1 MRRPTSPV
9 VRAAVAAAALVLA
22 SGCRPSRG
30 GAAAQGGIAVS
41 HVVMPVPASRAE
53 AAVFMVIE
61 NRSGAPL
68 TLTGGSS
75 PDAETLRLHREIGG
89 LMEPVPG
96 IEIPAGGRVR
106 LVPGGYHLM
115 LENVGRALSVGDT
128 VILHLDFEPGVSLTV
143 KVPLLTYTDAVS
155 DLPMR

>member
-1 MRRPTSPV
+1 MRRSGTVALAS
-9 VRAAVAAAALVLA
+9 AAAALALA
-22 SGCRPSRG
+22 GGCRASRG
-30 GAAAQGGIAVS
+30 GAAVQGGVAVS
-41 HVVMPVPASRAE
+41 HVVIPVPASRAE
-53 AAVFMVIE
+53 ASVFMVIE
-61 NRSGAPL
+61 NRSGAGL

-75 PDAETLRLHREIGG
+75 PDAETIRLHREIGG

-96 IEIPAGGRVR
+96 IEVPAGSRVR

-143 KVPLLTYTDAVS
+143 KAPLLTYTDAVS
-155 DLPMR
+155 DLPVR